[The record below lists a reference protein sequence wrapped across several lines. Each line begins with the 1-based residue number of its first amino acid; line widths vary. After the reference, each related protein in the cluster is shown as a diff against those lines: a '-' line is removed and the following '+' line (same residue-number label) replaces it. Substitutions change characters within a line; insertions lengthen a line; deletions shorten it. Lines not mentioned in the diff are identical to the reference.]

1 MKAGLAISISIISYA
16 NHLKISC
23 NFHEQEQEQ
32 ELPSTAGMVHSQH
45 CMQEQE
51 QESLMKL
58 TIRKK
63 DETFAPILFQ
73 ISLKAGLSC
82 FRSSLS
88 SGRYNMQ
95 PDFRGIKENLKELS
109 LDLSSTIY
117 KRSLHFT
124 SKSSSNLS
132 QKNQHLFISSEAN

>member
-1 MKAGLAISISIISYA
+1 
-16 NHLKISC
+16 
-23 NFHEQEQEQ
+23 
-32 ELPSTAGMVHSQH
+32 MVHSQH
-45 CMQEQE
+45 CMQEQVQEQE
-51 QESLMKL
+51 QESLVKL
-58 TIRKK
+58 TIRKNDK
-63 DETFAPILFQ
+63 IFAPILFQ

-117 KRSLHFT
+117 KRSSTFYF
-124 SKSSSNLS
+124 KIIIKFI
-132 QKNQHLFISSEAN
+132 QKKKNQHLFISSEAN